1 MLPAILGRKI
11 GMSRWFTPEG
21 TNIPVT
27 VIQTGPC
34 VVTQV
39 KTDETDGYEAI
50 QIGYGEAK
58 AKNTPM
64 PQIGHDKKASTSPKE
79 THIEFRAE
87 KENSIDG
94 YELGQ
99 ELTISDFDD
108 VKFVDIRSTS
118 KGKGFQGG
126 MKRHNF
132 RGFEASH
139 GVKRVHRSAGSI
151 NGHGTNLGKGPKL
164 KKGKRMAGRM
174 GNEKVTV
181 RSVDII
187 EVDAER
193 GLLIVKGSVPGPN
206 KGILAIQSSRRLW
219 KRKEKISKG

>member
-11 GMSRWFTPEG
+11 GMSRWFTSDG

-27 VIQTGPC
+27 VIEAGPC

-39 KTDETDGYEAI
+39 KTQEKDGYEAI
-50 QIGYGEAK
+50 QVGYGEVK
-58 AKNTPM
+58 VKNTPM
-64 PQIGHDKKASTSPKE
+64 PQIGHDGKARTTPKR
-79 THIEFRAE
+79 THVEFRVDTGSSVE
-87 KENSIDG
+87 D

-99 ELTISDFDD
+99 KLEVSDFSDI
-108 VKFVDIRSTS
+108 KFVDIRSTS

-139 GVKRVHRSAGSI
+139 GVKRVHRSPGSI
-151 NGHGTNLGKGPKL
+151 NGHGTNLGKGPKI

-174 GNEKVTV
+174 GNENVTV
-181 RSVDII
+181 RSVDIVQ
-187 EVDAER
+187 VDSER
-193 GLLIVKGSVPGPN
+193 GLLIVKGPVPGPN
-206 KGILAIQSSRRLW
+206 KGFVAIQTAKRLW
-219 KRKEKISKG
+219 RRKEKISKG